1 MPHRRLDQTNYNHS
15 DSEIVTDVNN
25 SETYVRNVSPTS
37 VLNTKVTKAI
47 ITAAN
52 IMYSSEEAPFCCFL
66 GVAFLIRATAAL
78 SSFITDYLWLTVV
91 NRISNHQATNSPPNI
106 DQVIQCDL
114 DHLYTLM
121 VSTYCNLDSPKVA
134 KSCKEK

>member
-1 MPHRRLDQTNYNHS
+1 MKKEHPIYQTCVQQTYYQRKNQDELQAHELMLKRGLSTAHHSPRHFTMPHQRLDQTNYNHS
-15 DSEIVTDVNN
+15 DSEIVTDVNK

-78 SSFITDYLWLTVV
+78 SSFITDHLWLTVV
-91 NRISNHQATNSPPNI
+91 
-106 DQVIQCDL
+106 D
-114 DHLYTLM
+114 
-121 VSTYCNLDSPKVA
+121 
-134 KSCKEK
+134 